1 MKMEKILTGFVV
13 ALMMLTAC
21 SDEEAISVPTGPA
34 SLSFSLSMGETKSD
48 DQQTVGATE
57 DELYVSRFYV
67 GIYDGDT
74 RVDEFTCKDATTNG
88 GEGWTV
94 ANRTNNQNLY
104 TISNLVVPVNKDLN
118 ILVIANYPDDID
130 LSAGYS
136 TLKAD
141 VTTNANLATTTFDAE
156 TLIKV
161 GKLEGYQFSATET
174 TAKVDLRQLAAKVHV
189 KLTMDES
196 DPSDPVYDISTEGGD
211 NVVALIN
218 ETMKDKT
225 GTIKVE
231 YFNGTSLEG
240 KIGIC
245 SGKTHG
251 DKGLLKFPEGFDKS
265 KLNIDHDGKWLVVLC
280 DSVKTRTVSTWTLV
294 PSTFQV
300 NNVAIASSIA
310 NPATGS
316 EERANITYPNKEDVI
331 KQNIIE
337 LTFYTYPKKQNSD
350 LTLNLVGKLQKIN
363 KVSESKKAGGV
374 IHGQWCDA
382 NGTEAQGWG
391 NGSMIKAPDGQQFFP
406 SEWSEWVAT
415 GSTSLNEYI
424 DPVAYEIPVN
434 KTTALES
441 GVYYDVTG
449 KLKQSILELNVNA
462 LKWVPQNVEVSY
474 GK

>member
-161 GKLEGYQFSATET
+161 G
-174 TAKVDLRQLAAKVHV
+174 
-189 KLTMDES
+189 
-196 DPSDPVYDISTEGGD
+196 
-211 NVVALIN
+211 
-218 ETMKDKT
+218 
-225 GTIKVE
+225 
-231 YFNGTSLEG
+231 
-240 KIGIC
+240 
-245 SGKTHG
+245 
-251 DKGLLKFPEGFDKS
+251 
-265 KLNIDHDGKWLVVLC
+265 
-280 DSVKTRTVSTWTLV
+280 
-294 PSTFQV
+294 
-300 NNVAIASSIA
+300 
-310 NPATGS
+310 
-316 EERANITYPNKEDVI
+316 
-331 KQNIIE
+331 
-337 LTFYTYPKKQNSD
+337 
-350 LTLNLVGKLQKIN
+350 
-363 KVSESKKAGGV
+363 
-374 IHGQWCDA
+374 
-382 NGTEAQGWG
+382 
-391 NGSMIKAPDGQQFFP
+391 
-406 SEWSEWVAT
+406 
-415 GSTSLNEYI
+415 
-424 DPVAYEIPVN
+424 
-434 KTTALES
+434 
-441 GVYYDVTG
+441 
-449 KLKQSILELNVNA
+449 
-462 LKWVPQNVEVSY
+462 
-474 GK
+474 

>member
-1 MKMEKILTGFVV
+1 MKIEKILTGLVV

-21 SDEEAISVPTGPA
+21 SNEEAISVPMGPA
-34 SLSFSLSMGETKSD
+34 SLSFSLSMEGTKAD
-48 DQQTVGATE
+48 EQQTVGATV
-57 DELYVSRFYV
+57 DELNVSRFYV
-67 GIYDGDT
+67 GIYDGDNK
-74 RVDEFTCKDATTNG
+74 VDDFLCEDATITDT
-88 GEGWTV
+88 GWTV
-94 ANRTNNQNLY
+94 TNRDNNQNLY
-104 TISNLVVPVNKDLN
+104 TITGLVAPVNKDLN
-118 ILVIANYPDDID
+118 ILVIANYPTDLD
-130 LSAGYS
+130 LSKGYS
-136 TLKAD
+136 ALKSSV
-141 VTTNANLATTTFDAE
+141 VTDAALATTTFNPQ
-156 TLIKV
+156 TLVKV
-161 GKLEGYQFSATET
+161 GTLERHQFTET
-174 TAKVDLRQLAAKVHV
+174 AATARVNLKQLAAKVHV

-196 DPSDPVYDISTEGGD
+196 DPSDPVYDIHTSTGED
-211 NVVALIN
+211 VVNVINRVASSS
-218 ETMKDKT
+218 
-225 GTIKVE
+225 GHQVIKAE
-231 YFNGTSLEG
+231 DFKNSSLEG

-245 SGKTHG
+245 SGSTHG
-251 DKGLLKFPEGFDKS
+251 GDLQFPDGFNES
-265 KLNIDHDGKWLVVLC
+265 ILNISHKGKWLVVLC
-280 DSVKTRTVSTWTLV
+280 DSVKTRTVSTWTLA

-300 NNVAIASSIA
+300 NNVAIASFIA
-310 NPATGS
+310 SPAIGS
-316 EERANITYPNKEDVI
+316 ESTGNITYTNTGDII

-337 LTFYTYPKKQNSD
+337 LTFYTYPKKQNSE

-449 KLKQSILELNVNA
+449 KLKQSVLELNVNA